1 MLFKISAVIEGETKI
16 IFVSSEVVIQIANI
30 SKKRGISG
38 AVLHEEIIRHLLD
51 SGLELTGG
59 NVFKYLKKFENE
71 DDIIGFA

>member
-38 AVLHEEIIRHLLD
+38 AALHEEIIRHLLD
-51 SGLELTGG
+51 NHLELTGH
-59 NVFKYLKKFENE
+59 NVFEYLKELEN
-71 DDIIGFA
+71 